1 MSIVFTK
8 VQLKCEKFYLKIILF
23 RFHRN
28 IVFLR
33 RNSDRFNCVTERMEQ
48 VLKEQIELDEIN
60 ELLENSDERE
70 DGSTEVAE
78 NDQSTSE
85 NDDATIETELTD
97 AANGDTQITTQ

>member
-1 MSIVFTK
+1 
-8 VQLKCEKFYLKIILF
+8 
-23 RFHRN
+23 
-28 IVFLR
+28 
-33 RNSDRFNCVTERMEQ
+33 MEQ